1 MKISQRKTLEI
12 KAVFDASECI
22 IVNKGGSLAVDL
34 KSEITYDDEDES
46 ISLNEYLDTF
56 DIVKVVFQLD
66 PSQKGH
72 FDWIRSEACA
82 HKTRTE
88 NEEKNDKL

>member
-1 MKISQRKTLEI
+1 MKVSQKKTLEI

-22 IVNKGGSLAVDL
+22 LVNKGGSLAIDL
-34 KSEITYDDEDES
+34 KSEVLYDDDDGQV
-46 ISLNEYLDTF
+46 SLNEFLDTF
-56 DIVKVVFQLD
+56 DVVKVVFQLD

-88 NEEKNDKL
+88 NEEKNDTL